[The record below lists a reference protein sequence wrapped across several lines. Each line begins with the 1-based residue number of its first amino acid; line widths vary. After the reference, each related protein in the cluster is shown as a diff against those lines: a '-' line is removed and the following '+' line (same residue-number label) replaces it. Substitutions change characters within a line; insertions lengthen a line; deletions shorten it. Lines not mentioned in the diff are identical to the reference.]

1 MAEKNLN
8 TRIINKHDTEENW
21 LKATNFIPKAG
32 EMIIYDADTNNPL
45 PRMKIGDGVGYVNDL
60 EFIGDSTEIEAI
72 TIDEIDTICGTVLY
86 AASEVLL

>member
-32 EMIIYDADTNNPL
+32 ELIVYDIDSDYSY
-45 PRMKIGDGVGYVNDL
+45 PRVKIGDGIKNVNSLD
-60 EFIGDSTEIEAI
+60 FIGTPGAI
-72 TIDEIDTICGTVLY
+72 TTDEIDTICGTILY